1 MVYVSKLCGTFGM
14 SCKKIEM
21 RKASLSKS
29 IGINSLRW
37 HYPNQVMG
45 RSEIR
50 FLSADSIVSS
60 PLCAIENIIATLVE
74 LDKNFLQKNSYFKIS
89 LPVRHA
95 HGSPCYNPVSCETRF
110 PPSRWPDLPASSVR
124 WRSEAHRILRFVK
137 ILSSADCRQCRTQ
150 SWSGGWQK
158 HLLRFPLHLGTSR

>member
-1 MVYVSKLCGTFGM
+1 MFQNYAAPLVCPA
-14 SCKKIEM
+14 KKIEM

-74 LDKNFLQKNSYFKIS
+74 LDKNFLQKNLYLK
-89 LPVRHA
+89 
-95 HGSPCYNPVSCETRF
+95 
-110 PPSRWPDLPASSVR
+110 SRCQFVMHMVPHVIIQCLVKPDF
-124 WRSEAHRILRFVK
+124 LR
-137 ILSSADCRQCRTQ
+137 ADGLIYQHHQ
-150 SWSGGWQK
+150 SGDDLKPTGFCDS
-158 HLLRFPLHLGTSR
+158 